1 MKKFLFVII
10 SFFFLLIILSCAK
23 VKVSEAEIT
32 RNFNAYISSGYRH
45 LSEKDF
51 DSAIKDFK
59 NAVSLKPDSERA
71 HNFLGIAYFMKKNY
85 KPAEEEF
92 SKAISLNNSYSPAYS
107 NLGNVY
113 LKLNNWSKAEECY
126 RKAIELAPDSPSAYY
141 SLGNLLLSLGRF
153 DEGMA
158 YLLKGFQIDPNFMER
173 EAVLKTE
180 LTELSPKGGEL
191 YFAYAKLFAS
201 AGDIEKTVE
210 YLEKAKMSGF
220 NDWGRILREAEFEK
234 VRDNPEIRKFLQ

>member
-1 MKKFLFVII
+1 MKKLFGIAILLALVII
-10 SFFFLLIILSCAK
+10 SCR
-23 VKVSEAEIT
+23 VKISEEEIT

-45 LSEKDF
+45 LSERDY

-59 NAVSLKPDSERA
+59 NAIALKPDSEKA

-113 LKLNNWSKAEECY
+113 LKFNNWSKAEECY
-126 RKAIELAPDSPSAYY
+126 KKAIEIAPDSPSPYY
-141 SLGNLLLSLGRF
+141 SLGNMLLSLGRF
-153 DEGMA
+153 EEGMA

-180 LTELSPKGGEL
+180 IAELSAKGGEL

-201 AGDIEKTVE
+201 AGDVEKTAE
-210 YLEKAKMSGF
+210 YLEKAKRAGF
-220 NDWGRILREAEFEK
+220 TEWNRILKEKEFEK

>member
-1 MKKFLFVII
+1 MKKIFLIA
-10 SFFFLLIILSCAK
+10 FFLPLIIFSCK
-23 VKVSEAEIT
+23 VKVSEEEIA

-71 HNFLGIAYFMKKNY
+71 HNFLGISYFMKKNY

-92 SKAISLNNSYSPAYS
+92 NKAISLNNSYSPAYS

-126 RKAIELAPDSPSAYY
+126 KKAIELDPDSPSPYY
-141 SLGNLLLSLGRF
+141 SLGNLLLSVGRF

-180 LTELSPKGGEL
+180 LTELYPKGGEL

-201 AGDIEKTVE
+201 AGDVEKTAE
-210 YLEKAKMSGF
+210 YLEKAKRAGF
-220 NDWGRILREAEFEK
+220 NDWGRILSEAEFEK
-234 VRDNPEIRKFLQ
+234 VRDNPEIRKFIH